1 MRDSSLHSVAGETKT
16 KQNKI
21 MLTHLFRL
29 LPSSQIREATHVIY
43 PKGFSLTADGKTKK
57 TTYHHVVE
65 QWLEDSVKLKECQEE
80 KLYRVK

>member
-1 MRDSSLHSVAGETKT
+1 MRR
-16 KQNKI
+16 KQNKM
-21 MLTHLFRL
+21 MLKLFFRL

>member
-1 MRDSSLHSVAGETKT
+1 MKT
-16 KQNKI
+16 KQNKM
-21 MLTHLFRL
+21 MLKLFFFRL
-29 LPSSQIREATHVIY
+29 LASSQIREATHVIY

>member
-1 MRDSSLHSVAGETKT
+1 MRDSSLHLVAGETIST
-16 KQNKI
+16 KQNYAE
-21 MLTHLFRL
+21 TFFRL

>member
-1 MRDSSLHSVAGETKT
+1 M
-16 KQNKI
+16 
-21 MLTHLFRL
+21 
-29 LPSSQIREATHVIY
+29 IY